1 MRQAISLADGLSW
14 SDVVSQRL
22 FEAACTLA
30 VLPMHGLRPANVRVA
45 WPEIM
50 TDADPAWIDAMPD
63 DSMRMP
69 RPTAKAIGRMD
80 EALGWLAVIGN
91 DRMNWRRAICLRL
104 VVHPISH
111 RHRWPW
117 RAVGRKLG
125 VDYKTA
131 QSWHE
136 RGIST
141 ITKKIAQPEFS
152 TSQTPQK
159 AIEEFI

>member
-1 MRQAISLADGLSW
+1 MSVAHSLGSGLSW
-14 SDVVSQRL
+14 SDVISRRL
-22 FEAACTLA
+22 FEAGCTLS
-30 VLPMHGLRPANVRVA
+30 VLPMCGLRPANVRVA

-50 TDADPAWIDAMPD
+50 ADADPDWIGALPD
-63 DSMRMP
+63 DSGRMP
-69 RPTAKAIGRMD
+69 RPTAKAIARMD
-80 EALGWLAVIGN
+80 EALGWLALIDD

-111 RHRWPW
+111 RHRWAW

-125 VDYKTA
+125 VDHKTA

-136 RGIST
+136 RGVSA
-141 ITKKIAQPEFS
+141 ITKKIACPAFS
-152 TSQTPQK
+152 SSQIPQK

>member
-1 MRQAISLADGLSW
+1 MMRPVLLGDGLSW
-14 SDVVSQRL
+14 SDVISRRL
-22 FEAACTLA
+22 FEAGCTLA

-50 TDADPAWIDAMPD
+50 ADADPDWIDAMPD
-63 DSMRMP
+63 DSGRMP
-69 RPTAKAIGRMD
+69 RPTAKAIARMD
-80 EALGWLAVIGN
+80 EALGWLSLIDD

-111 RHRWPW
+111 RHRWAW

-125 VDYKTA
+125 VDHKTA

-136 RGIST
+136 RGVSA
-141 ITKKIAQPEFS
+141 ITKKIARPEFS
-152 TSQTPQK
+152 ASQIPQK